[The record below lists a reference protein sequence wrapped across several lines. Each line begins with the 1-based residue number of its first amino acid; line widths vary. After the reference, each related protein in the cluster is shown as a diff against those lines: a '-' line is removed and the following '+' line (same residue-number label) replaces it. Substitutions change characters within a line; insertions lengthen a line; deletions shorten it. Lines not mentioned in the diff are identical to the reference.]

1 MSLLAIRL
9 FSCIVFTSW
18 FLAIRTILFMKFRI
32 IHDTPFGVMPFH
44 FLDIQKGNPTFS
56 DYSTALSLVEDAYL

>member
-1 MSLLAIRL
+1 MPLDFFLAL
-9 FSCIVFTSW
+9 YLHLC